1 MLCLAFFGGGA
12 TGRSPTEDLD
22 GIDSSQPS
30 CHGWSHFDLCSWQG
44 HKNKEER
51 KQLKVLKQGFSDMFD
66 THQKGSHPVDFIEV
80 TNQYPISSLILRIIR
95 HCGIFWSWIH
105 PHTRHSRTTAACDDM
120 CGSMWKQHARWTHFF
135 AGNHAQSIPMDPFSA
150 KRWTHFTQAKR
161 PIRNVKGLVLGCN
174 FVVLPFCCFFFFRA
188 S

>member
-1 MLCLAFFGGGA
+1 MMLCLAFFGGGA

-51 KQLKVLKQGFSDMFD
+51 KQLKVLKRGFSDMFD

-80 TNQYPISSLILRIIR
+80 TNQYPISSLILRKTLWHLLIVNTPTYHAFKD
-95 HCGIFWSWIH
+95 HCSLWWYVWKHVEATCTVDPFFCREPCPKHPNGPIFC
-105 PHTRHSRTTAACDDM
+105 T
-120 CGSMWKQHARWTHFF
+120 K
-135 AGNHAQSIPMDPFSA
+135 MDPFHPSETTHSER
-150 KRWTHFTQAKR
+150 KRS
-161 PIRNVKGLVLGCN
+161 
-174 FVVLPFCCFFFFRA
+174 CFGV
-188 S
+188 

>member
-1 MLCLAFFGGGA
+1 MMLCLAFFGGGA

-80 TNQYPISSLILRIIR
+80 TNQYPISSEKFCAR

-105 PHTRHSRTTAACDDM
+105 PHTRHSRTTAACDYVWKHI
-120 CGSMWKQHARWTHFF
+120 WKQHARWTHFCREPCRKHPKS
-135 AGNHAQSIPMDPFSA
+135 AFSA
-150 KRWTHFTQAKR
+150 QRFWTYK
-161 PIRNVKGLVLGCN
+161 VLFLGVI
-174 FVVLPFCCFFFFRA
+174 FVVLPFCCFFFRA
-188 S
+188 F